1 MNFQCKLDR
10 LLRPIG
16 TEYSLFMQQENGT
29 KYNMKFG
36 SLAPSP
42 VLKDHLRRASLINLA
57 ITDGCFKRF
66 VRVVSVSI
74 FPFFD
79 RC

>member
-16 TEYSLFMQQENGT
+16 TEHSLFMQQENGT
-29 KYNMKFG
+29 KYHMKSR
-36 SLAPSP
+36 SLALSP
-42 VLKDHLRRASLINLA
+42 VLKYHLRRPCLINLA
-57 ITDGCFKRF
+57 KTDRCFKRF